1 MKNRFFL
8 KLFNFYL
15 LIFSNFL
22 IAENI
27 VFNFDL
33 TDQVVSESGPHIAGS
48 WQGWDASTDAMTDLD
63 GDGIFSYEINLT
75 TGDTVYYKF
84 INGNSWSDP
93 HDQMLEGESCVAFVD
108 EYVGNRMFIVPEAA
122 YEIPPACMNSCEPC
136 NVEPPQGNYSL
147 SFDGLDDYVEV
158 PPSSNLV
165 AANNEISVEAWVKIP
180 SSNNNAHSTIFGAR
194 LGYGYVLYAGS
205 NDISVPGAANF
216 VVFTSNDSWIELQGT
231 MDLRDDQWHH
241 VAATYN
247 GTVAK
252 LYIDGQLDNE
262 IYFSTDYLSTL
273 DGGSYNTNI
282 GTANHASEYFMG
294 SIDDLAIWNIDLT
307 NEQIQSHMN
316 GSIPLDMD
324 GLSAYWDMNE
334 GEGDNPNYNLLDMS
348 GNGNNGTI
356 SGATWSD
363 DVPSIVP
370 TSTANITFQADMSFL
385 IEQGWDDN
393 IHTLE
398 LRGDF
403 NQWGPGEPIS
413 TNETALYT
421 ITREITAENNSF
433 IQWKFKANPDEAFE
447 NSGWESV
454 DNRFFLFTGEDII
467 LEPTEPNISFM
478 PEPVASISVGMV
490 DGMENMT
497 VSVPIYIELLDH
509 SASSIQLNFSGFQP
523 YMDFIDI
530 LTFGSMVG
538 EASWDFEFNSNE
550 DMLLTLAYGAS
561 ELSGNGRL
569 FEILFEINEDI
580 ETSFIP
586 INVDYVQI
594 DELEIDVEL
603 NHGGVEIITLWGDVS
618 QNGDVS
624 GFDAS
629 LVLKYLVGT
638 EDLDYS
644 QLLAA
649 EVTQDGTISALDATA
664 IAQYV
669 VDIIDSLPVVNID
682 QLSGNGEFYF
692 DELEFNPG
700 SSMQIPINLI
710 NGDNLLSFEMEC
722 EYDPNAL
729 TIETTD
735 WSNLISHFSI
745 EDNYTLGNFKVAGM
759 GTSPDGEE
767 GVFGIFNIQVNPN
780 FNDPQTIVNVA
791 YRINESEYIDNMTI
805 VINNSSLSVD
815 SDAIPL
821 AFNLYSNYPNPFNPT
836 TSIKYDLPNKS
847 MVNLTI
853 YDVMGRK
860 VMSLINDYKAAGSH
874 SVQWDATNDLGQP
887 VSAGM
892 YIYTIQ
898 AGNYRQVKKMVL
910 LK

>member
-1 MKNRFFL
+1 MKRLYVPFIL
-8 KLFNFYL
+8 ILFISSL
-15 LIFSNFL
+15 CLGQ
-22 IAENI
+22 EDVNI
-27 VFNFDL
+27 EFNFDL
-33 TDQVVSESGPHIAGS
+33 NDQVVSEFGPHIAGS
-48 WQGWDASTDAMTDLD
+48 WQDWNASTDVMTDDD
-63 GDGIFSYEINLT
+63 GDGIFSYVASFT
-75 TGDTVYYKF
+75 PGDTVYYKF
-84 INGNSWSDP
+84 INGNSWDDP
-93 HDQMLEGESCVAFVD
+93 HDQMLENEPCVADNID
-108 EYVGNRMFIVPEAA
+108 EYADNRMFIIPEVAF
-122 YEIPPACMNSCEPC
+122 EIPPTCMNSCEPC
-136 NVEPPQGNYSL
+136 NLEPPQGNHSL
-147 SFDGLDDYVEV
+147 SFDGEDDYVDFPNPTFYNVLDAITIAAWFKTNTLGIEQTIV
-158 PPSSNLV
+158 SKFDNSNESYLLGINPENRV
-165 AANNEISVEAWVKIP
+165 YFLISINGTRYFAIANEL
-180 SSNNNAHSTIFGAR
+180 TITT
-194 LGYGYVLYAGS
+194 
-205 NDISVPGAANF
+205 D
-216 VVFTSNDSWIELQGT
+216 DWINIF
-231 MDLRDDQWHH
+231 
-241 VAATYN
+241 ATYDGN
-247 GTVAK
+247 VMK
-252 LYIDGQLDNE
+252 VFINGQLW
-262 IYFSTDYLSTL
+262 
-273 DGGSYNTNI
+273 
-282 GTANHASEYFMG
+282 ASEYISG
-294 SIDDLAIWNIDLT
+294 SIDQTNIPLNIGRTRPSQNNYSSYRFNGKIDNLAILNYALSDQEIENNFNSYEDLEFFQWNTGLIGHF
-307 NEQIQSHMN
+307 NFNSGQ
-316 GSIPLDMD
+316 GSTLVDY
-324 GLSAYWDMNE
+324 ST
-334 GEGDNPNYNLLDMS
+334 S
-348 GNGNNGTI
+348 GNNGTI
-356 SGATWSD
+356 YGATWSD

-385 IEQGWDDN
+385 VEQGWDDN

-403 NQWGPGEPIS
+403 NQWGPGESIS
-413 TNETALYT
+413 NNETGLYI
-421 ITREITAENNSF
+421 ITREITAEINSM
-433 IQWKFKANPDEAFE
+433 IQWKFKAEPGDMFLNDGWDDIPNREFE
-447 NSGWESV
+447 
-454 DNRFFLFTGEDII
+454 FTGEDII
-467 LEPTEPNISFM
+467 FEPTEPSISFM
-478 PEPVASISVGMV
+478 PEPVASISVGTV

-497 VSVPIYIELLDH
+497 VSVPIYIELLDY

-530 LTFGSMVG
+530 LTFGSMAG

-550 DMLLTLAYGAS
+550 DMLLTLTYGAS
-561 ELSGNGRL
+561 ELSGSGRL
-569 FEILFEINEDI
+569 FELLFEINEDI

-586 INVDYVQI
+586 ISVDYVQI
-594 DELEIDVEL
+594 DELEIDIEL

-669 VDIIDSLPVVNID
+669 VEIIDSLPVTNSD

-722 EYDPNAL
+722 EYDPDAL
-729 TIETTD
+729 TIETID

-745 EDNYTLGNFKVAGM
+745 ENNNTVGNFKVAGM

-767 GVFGIFNIQVNPN
+767 GVFGILNIQVNPN

-791 YRINESEYIDNMTI
+791 YRINESEYVDNMTV
-805 VINNSSLSVD
+805 VINNSSLGVD

-860 VMSLINDYKAAGSH
+860 VMSLINDYKPAGSH
-874 SVQWDATNDLGQP
+874 SVQWNATNYLGEH

-892 YIYTIQ
+892 YIYIIQ
-898 AGNYRQVKKMVL
+898 ADDYRQVKKMIL